1 MRSAIPRCDVIDLDP
16 DTGIRRTDAMRALA
30 DSRRQ
35 GNEVVFGVDAVVTK
49 PGRVY
54 VGDGVQPFGTGG

>member
-1 MRSAIPRCDVIDLDP
+1 MRRAIPRCRVIDLDP
-16 DTGIRRTDAMRALA
+16 DTGMRRTDAMRALA
-30 DSRRQ
+30 DYRRQ

-54 VGDGVQPFGTGG
+54 LGDVVEQVGTEG